1 MIPILLI
8 CNHMLSLKRK
18 SKKKMHQRRKAKN
31 CRCAS
36 VQESENPMILE
47 MLQPPTRKSQKVIHQ
62 KKTIPAHRFIESE
75 LEDCSAPSASGLKV
89 LNSRTFA
96 EGLRL
101 TVVEDDMMESK
112 TEAIV
117 IPSDSYLS
125 LNGMIGQNLA
135 AKSSNQ
141 LTTKIQELRSSGFT
155 LGDSKACV
163 LDDCGLSAVSS
174 VVFVASP
181 VFSMQPSQ
189 DVAKINLQD
198 AVKNVLRECAKKSLT
213 TVTLPSIG
221 SGQAGYD
228 KGDAAKW
235 IVAAI
240 AGYLEEASD
249 NSSQQQSL
257 QEVCFCLFDSLSVQA
272 YKEGIQANE
281 GNDADNEEND
291 GLNLRG
297 SQDT

>member
-1 MIPILLI
+1 
-8 CNHMLSLKRK
+8 
-18 SKKKMHQRRKAKN
+18 
-31 CRCAS
+31 
-36 VQESENPMILE
+36 
-47 MLQPPTRKSQKVIHQ
+47 
-62 KKTIPAHRFIESE
+62 
-75 LEDCSAPSASGLKV
+75 
-89 LNSRTFA
+89 
-96 EGLRL
+96 
-101 TVVEDDMMESK
+101 
-112 TEAIV
+112 
-117 IPSDSYLS
+117 
-125 LNGMIGQNLA
+125 
-135 AKSSNQ
+135 
-141 LTTKIQELRSSGFT
+141 
-155 LGDSKACV
+155 
-163 LDDCGLSAVSS
+163 
-174 VVFVASP
+174 
-181 VFSMQPSQ
+181 
-189 DVAKINLQD
+189 
-198 AVKNVLRECAKKSLT
+198 
-213 TVTLPSIG
+213 VTLPSIG